1 MTRAHVLLALT
12 AFVLFGLSLIQ
23 GDQSLSLADVAG
35 ALAGS
40 DDASPTA
47 TLIVHTVRLPRALL
61 ALLVGAGLGIAGAIT
76 QTVMRNPLAEPGLLG
91 INSGA
96 ALAAMILIVGYET
109 TEPHL
114 IPWAAFA
121 GALAMALTIYGLSWR
136 NGASSI
142 RIILIGIGLSAL
154 AGAAIGFVSAFGEIS
169 AVQRAQVW
177 LAGSIYD
184 ARWEKVQ
191 VLAAWFV
198 APMAL
203 ALLASR
209 DLDLAGFGTYSA
221 RGLGQRVHLVVAL
234 AILLCSL
241 ISAAAVAAAGL
252 IGFVGL
258 IAPHMARRLVGHRHH
273 RLLPAA
279 ALAGGVL
286 VLAADL
292 IGRSVIAP
300 AQLPAGL
307 VTTLIGAPFFAFL
320 LWRRR
325 HVAA

>member
-1 MTRAHVLLALT
+1 MSRAHLLLA
-12 AFVLFGLSLIQ
+12 AAAAALFGLALVQ
-23 GDQSLSLADVAG
+23 GDQPLSLAQVAG
-35 ALAGS
+35 ALAGR
-40 DDASPTA
+40 DNVGPAA
-47 TLIVHTVRLPRALL
+47 TMIVRDVRLPRALL
-61 ALLVGAGLGIAGAIT
+61 ALLVGAGLGIAGAIA

-91 INSGA
+91 INGGA
-96 ALAAMILIVGYET
+96 ALSAMILIVGFET
-109 TEPHL
+109 TDPHL
-114 IPWAAFA
+114 IPWSAFV
-121 GALAMALTIYGLSWR
+121 GALAMALAIYGLSWR

-142 RIILIGIGLSAL
+142 RIILIGLGLSAL
-154 AGAAIGFVSAFGEIS
+154 AGAAIGFVSAFGDVS

-191 VLAAWFV
+191 VLAAWFAV
-198 APMAL
+198 PMAL

-209 DLDLAGFGTYSA
+209 DLDLAGFGEHSA
-221 RGLGQRVHLVVAL
+221 RGLGQRIHLVVGL

-258 IAPHMARRLVGHRHH
+258 IAPHVARRLVGHRHH

-279 ALAGGVL
+279 ALAGGIL

-292 IGRSVIAP
+292 IGRTVIAP